1 LWFPLSK
8 ASTASSTIVRR
19 CGGHRACATK
29 TGGSG
34 EEEEGRDIVVLAETG
49 ASEVNYEEEINR
61 ERGRLDAYYMCGCA
75 NKFYL
80 GALCRCPNCL

>member
-1 LWFPLSK
+1 LWLKLALLRRQNQALSK

-34 EEEEGRDIVVLAETG
+34 EEEEGRDIAILAETG
-49 ASEVNYEEEINR
+49 ASEVN
-61 ERGRLDAYYMCGCA
+61 
-75 NKFYL
+75 
-80 GALCRCPNCL
+80 